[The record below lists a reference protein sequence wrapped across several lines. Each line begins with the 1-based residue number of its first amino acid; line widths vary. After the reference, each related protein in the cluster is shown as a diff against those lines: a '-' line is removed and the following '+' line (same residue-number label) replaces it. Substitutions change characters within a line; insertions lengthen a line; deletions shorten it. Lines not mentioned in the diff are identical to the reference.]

1 MPKRRRSLGW
11 RQRLVISAGAVFTV
25 LLLLL
30 ATVVGYTYWRYN
42 QIHRID
48 LGLHSA
54 AAGAPQNY
62 LIVGSD
68 SRSAVAKND
77 PNAGAFLGAGAP
89 GADSARSDTIMV
101 LRVDPKKTQAQLLS
115 LPRDLWVNI
124 PGENGHDRINAAFG
138 RGPKVLTATIES
150 NFGITINHYV
160 EVNFAGFKQIVDAM
174 GGIPL
179 YFDTPMYDNNSGL
192 NVTKAGCVTMNG
204 TQALAFAR
212 ARHLHYIEN
221 GVDTLDGTSDLG
233 RISRQQ
239 LLIRKAIPR
248 AESKGLTD
256 PIALNDLIGSTVH
269 NVTLDKG
276 LGAGTLLDLASR
288 FRHFDSQH
296 LLSYSVPTTRYFTP
310 GGADVLILDTA
321 KATKTLALFRDGTT
335 SAESGVN
342 VQVLNGSGVAK
353 QAANVG
359 GALSRVGFHVVGTG
373 DSSQLG
379 LGQVTNTQI
388 RYASGDKA
396 AALLLARHLSVDA
409 DVTPIAGMQAG
420 TVVLVTGTNFTT
432 VRTKPRTLPASV
444 VGTTPTTTKSSST
457 GVTTTTVEGRVPGQ
471 APPGVN
477 C

>member
-1 MPKRRRSLGW
+1 M
-11 RQRLVISAGAVFTV
+11 
-25 LLLLL
+25 
-30 ATVVGYTYWRYN
+30 
-42 QIHRID
+42 
-48 LGLHSA
+48 
-54 AAGAPQNY
+54 
-62 LIVGSD
+62 
-68 SRSAVAKND
+68 
-77 PNAGAFLGAGAP
+77 
-89 GADSARSDTIMV
+89 
-101 LRVDPKKTQAQLLS
+101 
-115 LPRDLWVNI
+115 
-124 PGENGHDRINAAFG
+124 
-138 RGPKVLTATIES
+138 LTATIED

-212 ARHLHYIEN
+212 ARHLHYIQN

-269 NVTLDKG
+269 NITLDKG

-321 KATKTLALFRDGTT
+321 KATKTLALFRDGST

-353 QAANVG
+353 QAANV
-359 GALSRVGFHVVGTG
+359 AARSRGSASTW
-373 DSSQLG
+373 SARATAASW
-379 LGQVTNTQI
+379 
-388 RYASGDKA
+388 ASGRSPTPRSA
-396 AALLLARHLSVDA
+396 TPPATRARRCCWPATCRS
-409 DVTPIAGMQAG
+409 TPPSRPSPACRRAPWSSSPAP
-420 TVVLVTGTNFTT
+420 TSPPCAPSPA
-432 VRTKPRTLPASV
+432 RSRPASSA
-444 VGTTPTTTKSSST
+444 PRPPPRSRARRA
-457 GVTTTTVEGRVPGQ
+457 VTTTTVEGRVPGQ